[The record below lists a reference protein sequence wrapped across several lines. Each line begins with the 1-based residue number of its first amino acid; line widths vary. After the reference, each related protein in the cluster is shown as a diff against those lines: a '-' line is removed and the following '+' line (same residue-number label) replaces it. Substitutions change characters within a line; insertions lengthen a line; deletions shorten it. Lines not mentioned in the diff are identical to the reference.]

1 MNVPP
6 RPDRGGPTPPETQR
20 LPSRPGHGEPAGA
33 HDGLHGDAR
42 SGAPD
47 AAPGA
52 EPVER
57 LYPLA
62 AWRTRAYA
70 RGIDLLLVAL
80 PALLLA
86 LVLSL
91 AWVGVQAV
99 GSGDTTG
106 IGDRY
111 PLFLSVTFFLLYAGY
126 ETLALSR
133 WQQTLGKRRVGLR
146 VAPQAGNGSLGAL
159 PLAALTV
166 RAALLALP
174 FLLFFLFFS
183 AVWFWWFLVA
193 VTALLTG
200 GMAAWNRPNR
210 QGLHDRIAGTVVLD
224 VAAAGPQPPT
234 AHPYPPRA

>member
-6 RPDRGGPTPPETQR
+6 RPDRGGPTPQGVQQP
-20 LPSRPGHGEPAGA
+20 PSVPGHGEPPGF
-33 HDGLHGDAR
+33 HDGDR
-42 SGAPD
+42 SGAPG
-47 AAPGA
+47 AAPGP

-62 AWRTRAYA
+62 AWRTRVYA

-111 PLFLSVTFFLLYAGY
+111 PLFLSVTFFLLHAGY

-146 VAPQAGNGSLGAL
+146 VAPQAGNGGLGAP

-183 AVWFWWFLVA
+183 AVWFWWFVVA

-224 VAAAGPQPPT
+224 VAAADPRTPAAP
-234 AHPYPPRA
+234 PYPPRA

>member
-6 RPDRGGPTPPETQR
+6 QPDHSGPTPPGGPQ
-20 LPSRPGHGEPAGA
+20 PPPRPGHQESSSA
-33 HDGLHGDAR
+33 HTGFHADAP
-42 SGAPD
+42 SGAQGP
-47 AAPGA
+47 

-62 AWRTRAYA
+62 AWRSRVYA
-70 RGIDLLLVAL
+70 RGVDLLLVAL

-99 GSGDTTG
+99 GSGSTDG
-106 IGDRY
+106 IDDRY

-126 ETLALSR
+126 ETFALSR

-146 VAPQAGNGSLGAL
+146 VAPQAGSGSLGAL

-174 FLLFFLFFS
+174 FLLFFLLFTIG
-183 AVWFWWFLVA
+183 WFWWVLVA

-224 VAAAGPQPPT
+224 VGAADPRSPMPPPYRPQG
-234 AHPYPPRA
+234 

>member
-1 MNVPP
+1 M
-6 RPDRGGPTPPETQR
+6 
-20 LPSRPGHGEPAGA
+20 
-33 HDGLHGDAR
+33 
-42 SGAPD
+42 
-47 AAPGA
+47 
-52 EPVER
+52 ER

-62 AWRTRAYA
+62 AWRSRVYA
-70 RGIDLLLVAL
+70 RGVDLLLVAL

-99 GSGDTTG
+99 GSGSTAG
-106 IGDRY
+106 INDRY
-111 PLFLSVTFFLLYAGY
+111 PLFLSVTFFLLYTGY

-146 VAPQAGNGSLGAL
+146 VAPQAGSGSLGAP

-174 FLLFFLFFS
+174 FLLFFLLFTIG
-183 AVWFWWFLVA
+183 WFWWVLVA

-224 VAAAGPQPPT
+224 VGPAGPHSPTPP
-234 AHPYPPRA
+234 PYPPQG